1 VLGSVALLHC
11 AWTWRQHGPV
21 SPWRPD
27 SLGVDVSFEI
37 VGEPSIPAAQLTH
50 ESCRPAF
57 RPLAHSLHHQG
68 DVEDQNRERRRRQGW
83 EPVRHLRKSLT
94 RFGRPRG
101 VVAACR
107 KCDSNLR
114 VPGGTLPASQAA
126 SPARSAHTSGLGQ
139 VLSKPHGYNARAAPT
154 VEQPILATTS
164 PWPHNPMS
172 CRAASSAGEIRRRV
186 RQVRSFLYAAR
197 CCSASPPPSPR
208 SRFTTKC
215 DTST

>member
-1 VLGSVALLHC
+1 VLGSIALLHC

-37 VGEPSIPAAQLTH
+37 VGEPSIPTAQLTH
-50 ESCRPAF
+50 EPCRPAF

-107 KCDSNLR
+107 KCDGNLR
-114 VPGGTLPASQAA
+114 VPGGTLPASQAVI
-126 SPARSAHTSGLGQ
+126 PARSAHTSGLGQ
-139 VLSKPHGYNARAAPT
+139 VLSKPHGYNL
-154 VEQPILATTS
+154 EQPRRSNSPFSRLHHRGRITQCLAAQHL
-164 PWPHNPMS
+164 PQE
-172 CRAASSAGEIRRRV
+172 R
-186 RQVRSFLYAAR
+186 
-197 CCSASPPPSPR
+197 
-208 SRFTTKC
+208 
-215 DTST
+215 